1 MVVKAKVDEGTQ
13 SLCKGEG
20 WMISF
25 EPHNTPVR
33 WDGIFMSTVKPKR
46 LRELKFLAA
55 IE

>member
-1 MVVKAKVDEGTQ
+1 LVKAKVHEETR
-13 SLCKGEG
+13 SVYKGEG

-25 EPHNTPVR
+25 EPHNAPVR

-46 LRELKFLAA
+46 LRELKFPAA